1 MRRKD
6 VQSLE
11 RVINECVAAGMPEL
25 DEEIS
30 KARELLEEL
39 GKIPEGWPCF

>member
-6 VQSLE
+6 RPVLE

-25 DEEIS
+25 DAEIQE
-30 KARELLEEL
+30 AREILDILK
-39 GKIPEGWPCF
+39 GGTGG